1 MCLFLFLPK
10 ELFLVASCSGN
21 LREEC
26 VFSVEC
32 VTQVTQSTPRK
43 WLEMCSSDQN
53 KWMGC
58 PQPLHHPWPPGDA
71 FFVVLSEWYQS
82 EVSKACW
89 YILEGVESVENVYRK
104 PTT

>member
-1 MCLFLFLPK
+1 MPFSFSSQGAIFGCILL
-10 ELFLVASCSGN
+10 GN
-21 LREEC
+21 VREEC

-82 EVSKACW
+82 VKSLKLAGTFW
-89 YILEGVESVENVYRK
+89 KVWKMFIENQQLDAV
-104 PTT
+104 